1 MLKRYIELYEKGN
14 KKMRGEY
21 MTMLENEFSIPMLN
35 NEKYNNEHKEV
46 IELYK
51 RFAEWDLE

>member
-1 MLKRYIELYEKGN
+1 MLKRYIEFYEKGN

>member
-21 MTMLENEFSIPMLN
+21 MTMLENEFNIPMLN
-35 NEKYNNEHKEV
+35 DEKYNNENKEV